1 MDPPFLQNIEQ
12 LSDAKYSQKNQDR
25 HMIYTSSTKQIW
37 TPTRNIDG
45 PWQWSNPSKRSS
57 LTQTG
62 KDNDDKDL
70 NTFLITW
77 TWKAWE
83 FKGQLQK

>member
-1 MDPPFLQNIEQ
+1 MDFDNEAI
-12 LSDAKYSQKNQDR
+12 
-25 HMIYTSSTKQIW
+25 
-37 TPTRNIDG
+37 
-45 PWQWSNPSKRSS
+45 PSKRSS

-62 KDNDDKDL
+62 TDNDDKDL

-83 FKGQLQK
+83 FKGQLQKVVGEFTGLSSQQFQFNIINYQNL